1 MKKKAKKTIITSV
14 TLISLFISNSFVLSV
29 FADTSIYQTETIAQN
44 NYNTY
49 INKLDK
55 YVSLDKD
62 KLQFS
67 ISDEAKGE
75 LTNQEYR
82 FLLDRVN
89 ETNKIY
95 SNIDK
100 TKDVT
105 ISTENKTIII
115 QENIDMSVPSARSSY
130 KEGKTDIKG
139 YWWGSRVWL
148 SRTTIR
154 NIGEGVGLAGIWI
167 PKHVIAASVATM
179 GWALTKVPGGVVF
192 NWTPGLPS
200 PIWGNEWQ

>member
-1 MKKKAKKTIITSV
+1 M
-14 TLISLFISNSFVLSV
+14 
-29 FADTSIYQTETIAQN
+29 FADTSNYQTETIAQN
-44 NYNTY
+44 NFNTS

-95 SNIDK
+95 SSIDK

-130 KEGKTDIKG
+130 KEG
-139 YWWGSRVWL
+139 
-148 SRTTIR
+148 RTYS
-154 NIGEGVGLAGIWI
+154 
-167 PKHVIAASVATM
+167 KFH
-179 GWALTKVPGGVVF
+179 
-192 NWTPGLPS
+192 
-200 PIWGNEWQ
+200 